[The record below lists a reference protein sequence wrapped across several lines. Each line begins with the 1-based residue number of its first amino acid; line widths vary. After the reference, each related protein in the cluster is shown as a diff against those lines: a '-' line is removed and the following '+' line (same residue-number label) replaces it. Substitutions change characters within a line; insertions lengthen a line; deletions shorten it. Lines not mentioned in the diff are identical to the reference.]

1 METMR
6 LLGATEFEPRENI
19 NSSDLGGSAQAPVT
33 SYITGYYR

>member
-6 LLGATEFEPRENI
+6 LAGATEFELRENI
-19 NSSDLGGSAQAPVT
+19 NSSDLGGPALAPVT